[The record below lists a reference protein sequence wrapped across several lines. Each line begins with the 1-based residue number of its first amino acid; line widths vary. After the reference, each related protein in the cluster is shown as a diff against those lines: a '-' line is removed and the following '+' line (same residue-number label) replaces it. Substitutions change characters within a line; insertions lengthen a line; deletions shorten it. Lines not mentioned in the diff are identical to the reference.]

1 MLNCSTMIEKFQD
14 KHPNL
19 NYYPSSNKRNY
30 ECDLNDITASEIR
43 LNGQTCFTNKRHLN
57 KRQKF

>member
-1 MLNCSTMIEKFQD
+1 MIEKFQD